1 MIQIDTSNRIILDG
15 KQTGLAVT
23 QAAQGTIVYTP
34 EAQGVRYQAHPM
46 PHARYSLAHDNP
58 RPTHASLDVAAKY
71 PPSAGRAQFE
81 ADIRALLNGQP

>member
-1 MIQIDTSNRIILDG
+1 MIQIDTANRIILDG

-23 QAAQGTIVYTP
+23 QTAQGTIVYTP
-34 EAQGVRYQAHPM
+34 EAQGVRYRAHPM

-58 RPTHASLDVAAKY
+58 RPAHASPDKY
-71 PPSAGRAQFE
+71 PPPAGRAQFE